1 MTRVA
6 VVIPSWNG
14 AHLLDACLLSLR
26 EQSSPAFSVIVV
38 DNGSTDGSREL
49 LRDHHAD
56 VTVVALPRN
65 RGFAGG
71 VNAGIRV
78 AIREGA
84 DMVALLNNDAVADP
98 GWLAALVAAADS
110 HPEAGVV
117 TGKLLLADGAHVDC
131 AGEGMSVWGMPY
143 PRGRGEVDKGQYEVA
158 EGVFAATGGASL
170 YRVSM
175 LLEVGLFDERFFAY
189 LEDIDLSF
197 RARLR
202 GWDVRYIPGAVARH
216 RMGATSATLPGFT
229 YRHTLRN
236 LTLLY
241 CKDMPAALWWRHLPR
256 FLVEWALIASSGLR
270 RGQVA
275 AFATAVGG
283 TARHLPPTLRAR
295 RHVQRRRL
303 VGEEEIAALLSPG
316 LPPGQWDAIAS
327 VARGRRPA
335 R

>member
-1 MTRVA
+1 VTRVA
-6 VVIPSWNG
+6 VVIPNWNG

-26 EQSSPAFSVIVV
+26 AQDLPASSVIVV

-49 LRDHHAD
+49 LRDHHPD
-56 VTVVALPRN
+56 VMVVALTSN

-71 VNAGIRV
+71 VNAGFRA
-78 AIREGA
+78 AIRSGA
-84 DMVALLNNDAVADP
+84 DMVALLNNDAEADQ
-98 GWLAALVAAADS
+98 GWLAALVSAGEA

-117 TGKLLLADGAHVDC
+117 TGKLLLADGTHLDC

-143 PRGRGEVDKGQYEVA
+143 PRGRGEVDRGQYDVPDQ
-158 EGVFAATGGASL
+158 VFAASGGASL

-202 GWDVRYIPGAVARH
+202 GWDVRYAPAAVARH

-241 CKDMPAALWWRHLPR
+241 CKDMPAALWWRSLPR

-275 AFATAVGG
+275 AFATAVAG
-283 TARHLPPTLRAR
+283 TVRHLPPTLRAR

-303 VGEEEIAALLSPG
+303 VGDAEIAALLSPG

-327 VARGRRPA
+327 AARGRRPP